1 MVHMIKVMIADDQ
14 ELMRESLKILLSS
27 KDDIEIAA
35 LAKDGNEVL
44 QLLPK
49 IHPDVILMDIRM
61 PGMDGVTC
69 TKLVK
74 ERYAD
79 IQVIVLTTFDDDEY
93 IYDAL
98 KYGASSY
105 LLKGVSLDELHDA
118 IHTVSAGGGVIH
130 PNVAIK
136 AMKMFSNMAK
146 HHIDADVLPDEI
158 QNLSH
163 TEWRV
168 IQKVGTGLSNKEIA
182 EELCF
187 SEGTV
192 RNYISIILDKLALRD
207 RTQLAIWAVQN
218 HQAVHKGESGK

>member
-1 MVHMIKVMIADDQ
+1 MIADDQ
-14 ELMRESLKILLSS
+14 ELMRDSLHILLSS
-27 KDDIEIAA
+27 KEDINIVS
-35 LAKDGNEVL
+35 LAKDGKEVL
-44 QLLPK
+44 EK
-49 IHPDVILMDIRM
+49 IPDSMPDVILMDIRM
-61 PGMDGVTC
+61 PGMDGVSC
-69 TKLVK
+69 TRIVK
-74 ERYAD
+74 ELYPS

-105 LLKGVSLDELHDA
+105 LLKGVSLDELYTA
-118 IHTVSAGGGVIH
+118 IHTVKQGGGIIH

-146 HHIDADVLPDEI
+146 NNMDTRVNQEEIEHI
-158 QNLSH
+158 SK
-163 TEWRV
+163 TEWK
-168 IQKVGTGLSNKEIA
+168 IIEKIGNGLSNKEIA

-192 RNYISIILDKLALRD
+192 RNYISIVLDKLMLRD

-218 HQAVHKGESGK
+218 QKSIMKGIKE

>member
-1 MVHMIKVMIADDQ
+1 MIKVMIADDQ
-14 ELMRESLKILLSS
+14 ELMRDSLNILLSS
-27 KDDIEIAA
+27 KEDIDIVS
-35 LAKDGNEVL
+35 LAKDGKEVL
-44 QLLPK
+44 DQIPATM
-49 IHPDVILMDIRM
+49 PDVILMDIRM
-61 PGMDGVTC
+61 PGMDGVSC
-69 TKLVK
+69 TKIVK
-74 ERYAD
+74 EQYPL

-105 LLKGVSLDELHDA
+105 LLKGVSLDELYTA
-118 IHTVSAGGGVIH
+118 IHTVKEGGGIIH

-146 HHIDADVLPDEI
+146 NNMDTQVNQEEIEHI
-158 QNLSH
+158 SK
-163 TEWRV
+163 TEWK
-168 IQKVGTGLSNKEIA
+168 IIEKIGNGLSNKEIA

-192 RNYISIILDKLALRD
+192 RNYISIVLDKLMLRD

-218 HQAVHKGESGK
+218 QKSIRKGIKE